1 MNYRRDFDPTPQ
13 DGAPTMAA
21 PAAGQQPGA
30 WAQQAP
36 YSEPGAYP
44 SYVQQPGGMHHQQL
58 PPPYG
63 QQVPVASPSPLPVY
77 KRPGVV
83 FGAAAVAAVAA
94 VGALLATWVSH
105 DDVSTTPVNNMGT
118 PSQQVQLPLVPVVPA
133 PPLAPPPSQSV
144 VVLQPAPRQQA
155 PRQQAPIPRVAPSN
169 PSGVAPAPVS
179 PSSPVHEP
187 NPNPNPNP
195 EQKQDPDPEQKQTPG
210 DPEQKQTP
218 GDPKDPET
226 GADPRGKQTP
236 PDHNPGDPEN
246 PTPDDLLCHPNPP
259 GCTGN
264 QKAPAPAP

>member
-1 MNYRRDFDPTPQ
+1 
-13 DGAPTMAA
+13 MAA
-21 PAAGQQPGA
+21 PAAGHQPGA
-30 WAQQAP
+30 WPQPASYSDQQ
-36 YSEPGAYP
+36 
-44 SYVQQPGGMHHQQL
+44 Q

-63 QQVPVASPSPLPVY
+63 QQVPVSPPSPLPVY

-83 FGAAAVAAVAA
+83 FSAAAVAAVAA

-105 DDVSTTPVNNMGT
+105 DDVSTTPVNNTGA
-118 PSQQVQLPLVPVVPA
+118 PSQQVQLPLVPA
-133 PPLAPPPSQSV
+133 PPQAPPPSQSV
-144 VVLQPAPRQQA
+144 IVQQPAPRQQA

-169 PSGVAPAPVS
+169 PSAVAPVPISPNSPAP
-179 PSSPVHEP
+179 EP

-195 EQKQDPDPEQKQTPG
+195 EQNQDP

-236 PDHNPGDPEN
+236 PDQHNPGDPEN